1 VEQSLFVLFGFLYR
15 CFRLLIVFYESF
27 IQDAIEEELPDVI
40 SDDGSW
46 HSDNDDSDA
55 EKPPAL
61 VAKRPSKAVAG
72 KKSAAIK
79 APPVA
84 AKSSAP
90 IFQKNVPAASGLD
103 FAIQDG
109 ALSVPASVHMPAVP
123 FEAVD
128 DVWIEG
134 VDEDYGDD

>member
-1 VEQSLFVLFGFLYR
+1 M
-15 CFRLLIVFYESF
+15 
-27 IQDAIEEELPDVI
+27 I

-55 EKPPAL
+55 EKPPSV
-61 VAKRPSKAVAG
+61 VAKRPSKAAAG
-72 KKSAAIK
+72 KKLAANKVPPTSAK
-79 APPVA
+79 P
-84 AKSSAP
+84 SAQ
-90 IFQKNVPAASGLD
+90 ICHNNVPAAAGHVV
-103 FAIQDG
+103 AIQDG

-128 DVWIEG
+128 DAWIEG

>member
-1 VEQSLFVLFGFLYR
+1 MEQSLFVLFGFLYR
-15 CFRLLIVFYESF
+15 CFRLLIIFYESF

-90 IFQKNVPAASGLD
+90 AASGLD

-128 DVWIEG
+128 DAWIEG

>member
-1 VEQSLFVLFGFLYR
+1 MMWVEQSLFVLFGFLYR
-15 CFRLLIVFYESF
+15 CFRLLIIFYESF

-90 IFQKNVPAASGLD
+90 IFQKNVL
-103 FAIQDG
+103 
-109 ALSVPASVHMPAVP
+109 
-123 FEAVD
+123 
-128 DVWIEG
+128 
-134 VDEDYGDD
+134 